1 MHRPVAV
8 KAFSQQLIDPTTSA
22 EQYATELRFLGALEH
37 PHIIPVYDS
46 GTDAD
51 TPYLVMRFADKGT
64 LHDEI
69 SVGALPMDRVIF
81 VLEQIAHGLDYAHH
95 HDMIHRDVKPHNILI
110 EESGDA
116 YLGDFSLAILMAHQH
131 GDTMKLTSGTAHYM
145 SPEQAAGDHL
155 STATD
160 VYSLAA
166 TLFEMLTLHHPYD
179 GKNWVA
185 IAMKV
190 LTEQP
195 ESLGT
200 YRADLG
206 PEVASVLAKGLS
218 RDPQDRYRSPLEFV
232 ETYEKACP

>member
-1 MHRPVAV
+1 
-8 KAFSQQLIDPTTSA
+8 
-22 EQYATELRFLGALEH
+22 
-37 PHIIPVYDS
+37 
-46 GTDAD
+46 
-51 TPYLVMRFADKGT
+51 MRFADKGT

-69 SVGALPMDRVIF
+69 SAGPLPMNRVIF
-81 VLEQIAHGLDYAHH
+81 VLEQIARGLDYAHH
-95 HDMIHRDVKPHNILI
+95 HDMINRDVKPHNILI

-116 YLGDFSLAILMAHQH
+116 YLGDFSLAILMAHQN

-179 GKNWVA
+179 GKNWAA

-200 YRADLG
+200 YSADLV

-218 RDPQDRYRSPLEFV
+218 RRPTRSLPLS
-232 ETYEKACP
+232 AGIR